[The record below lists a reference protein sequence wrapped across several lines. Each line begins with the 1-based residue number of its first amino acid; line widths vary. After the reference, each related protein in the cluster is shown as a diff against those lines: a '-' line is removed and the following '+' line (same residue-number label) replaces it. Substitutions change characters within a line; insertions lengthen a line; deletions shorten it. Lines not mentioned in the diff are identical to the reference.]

1 MQVSN
6 RKTDYKVLLFLINP
20 FLSALY
26 SLKNIRD
33 GGTPH
38 FLYLWFLIFGIGFC
52 AMSESADSYR
62 YVEDFMTECRY
73 TWPQYVYQINEY
85 LTFES
90 NIKDIYTLTV
100 NVFVGTFTDNYHWT
114 FFIYSI
120 VFGFFYIKS
129 MQVFLANS
137 KIIGNIFFFLLLF
150 LFCFSNPIYNINGVR
165 FWTASWIGVYAVL
178 KAVMDKKAYYLLLL
192 LVTPLIHGTF
202 SIWIAMVLC
211 ALFLGRFH
219 MVWKVLFVVSSF
231 VSAVSFLSVLDDYSD
246 LLPQF
251 MQNQIWAYTQ
261 SDEALKKMSGEL
273 TEQLPLYAQVFNA
286 LPTYFMLMLS
296 YIVVFNRR
304 LFISSPNSRVLFNVY
319 VAMVTIANFLSG
331 IPSMGRFLFPLIPL
345 LVVLWA
351 MNDDKLRKF
360 DNVFYL
366 IPFIYWYAVLQ
377 WLRRIDAVTELFLY
391 LLPAPI
397 TIIKYL
403 FL

>member
-1 MQVSN
+1 MNLSK
-6 RKTDYKVLLFLINP
+6 RKIGDKALLFLINP

-26 SLKNIRD
+26 SVKNIKD
-33 GGTPH
+33 GVSSH

-52 AMSESADSYR
+52 AMSESADSFR
-62 YVEDFMTECRY
+62 YVEDFMIEHRY
-73 TWPQYVYQINEY
+73 TWAQYVYQINEY

-100 NVFVGTFTDNYHWT
+100 NVFVGAFTDNYHWT

-129 MQVFLANS
+129 MQVFLAHS
-137 KIIGNIFFFLLLF
+137 KVYNNVIFYLLLF
-150 LFCFSNPIYNINGVR
+150 IFCFSNPIFNINGVR

-178 KAVMDKKAYYLLLL
+178 KAVLDKKVYYLLLL

-211 ALFLGRFH
+211 SFLLGRFH
-219 MVWKVLFVVSSF
+219 VVWKVLFVVSSF
-231 VSAVSFLSVLDDYSD
+231 VSAVSFLSVLDNYSD
-246 LLPQF
+246 FLPQF

-286 LPTYFMLMLS
+286 LPTYFMLIMS

-304 LFISSPNSRVLFNVY
+304 LFMSTPKSKQLFNIY
-319 VAMVTIANFLSG
+319 VAMATIANFLSG
-331 IPSMGRFLFPLIPL
+331 IPSMGRFLFLLIPL

-351 MNDDKLRKF
+351 MNDDKLRQYDKF
-360 DNVFYL
+360 FYL
-366 IPFIYWYAVLQ
+366 IPIVYCYAVLQ
-377 WLRRIDAVTELFLY
+377 WIRHMNDVTEIYLY
-391 LLPAPI
+391 ILPAPI